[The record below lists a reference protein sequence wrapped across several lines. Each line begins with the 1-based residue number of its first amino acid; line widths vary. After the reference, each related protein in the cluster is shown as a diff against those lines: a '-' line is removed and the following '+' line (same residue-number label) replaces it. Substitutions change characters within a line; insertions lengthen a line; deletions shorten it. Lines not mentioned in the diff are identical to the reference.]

1 MWSDDSDDTSSD
13 DASLLDEELEQT
25 IKANLDLPLTLPT
38 SCPVCS
44 SCSFASNRFH
54 LFSDF
59 KALRQ
64 HASGRSRPIAATSKR
79 LCDSER
85 VRDRCPD
92 QQKVR
97 HLHEILLSKVD
108 QEIEDAKV
116 AHVMSTD
123 VAAMV
128 HRGNVS
134 AETARKLDDMLHLDE
149 SVREGKR
156 AIEGLQEKRQKKQR
170 QTYRNVN
177 RLQELRHSIQAY
189 RKSAEEIREKSMKV

>member
-1 MWSDDSDDTSSD
+1 MWSDDSDDASSD
-13 DASLLDEELEQT
+13 AASLLDEELEQT
-25 IKANLDLPLTLPT
+25 IKASLDLPLTLPT
-38 SCPVCS
+38 PCPVCS

-64 HASGRSRPIAATSKR
+64 HASGRRRPSPAPMTV
-79 LCDSER
+79 LCDAER
-85 VRDRCPD
+85 VRDRCPE

-97 HLHEILLSKVD
+97 HLHETLLQNVD

-116 AHVMSTD
+116 AHVMSAD

-128 HRGNVS
+128 YRENVS
-134 AETARKLDDMLHLDE
+134 TETTRKLDDMLLLDE

-156 AIEGLQEKRQKKQR
+156 AIEDLQEKRQKKQR

-189 RKSAEEIREKSMKV
+189 RESAERIREESMKV